1 MLTVGIVDS
10 AARKEL
16 IATAIKQHGVITRQ
30 QASDL
35 HFDYRRVVT
44 AVRAGWLAEP
54 VPGVL
59 VLDDAPTTW
68 RQRLMV
74 VILAAGGHGVASHR
88 SAARLH
94 ALDGFDTARNATIE
108 ASVQRAFRLDPAVA
122 AVTHHV
128 RPLEPCDVTVIDGIP
143 CTTLRRTLCDLGSVA
158 PRKLVRRA
166 LTAARRRGVDLA
178 ALYDDA
184 IRLHR
189 PHQSGTGV
197 LIRLLRSIAWEGN
210 LPATWFEELLALCL
224 NDPSLPPMV
233 MQHPIKDSSGRI
245 VARADIGFP
254 SVRLGLEAHSR
265 QFHFGPDAESLDEDR
280 DIAAARCG
288 WELLYLG
295 WYATKKPAQVLEIVK
310 DVIAQRSLVIGES

>member
-1 MLTVGIVDS
+1 
-10 AARKEL
+10 
-16 IATAIKQHGVITRQ
+16 VITRR
-30 QASDL
+30 QAGQL
-35 HFDYRRVVT
+35 HFDYRRVAT

-59 VLDDAPTTW
+59 VLTDGLQTW
-68 RQRLMV
+68 HQRLMV
-74 VILAAGGHGVASHR
+74 VIAAAGRHGVASHR

-94 ALDGFDTARNATIE
+94 GLDGFETSRNATIE

-128 RPLEPCDVTVIDGIP
+128 RPLEPCDLMVIDGIP
-143 CTTLRRTLCDLGSVA
+143 CTTLNRTLCDLGSVV
-158 PRKLVRRA
+158 PQKLVRRA
-166 LTAARRRGVDLA
+166 LTSARRRGSDLA

-197 LIRLLRSIAWEGN
+197 LIRLLRCIAWEGN

-224 NDPSLPPMV
+224 NDPSLRPMV
-233 MQHPIKDSSGRI
+233 MQQPIVDASGRI
-245 VARADIGFP
+245 VARTDIGFP

-265 QFHFGPDAESLDEDR
+265 QFHFGPDAEPLDEDR
-280 DIAAARCG
+280 DLAAARCG

-295 WYATKKPAQVLEIVK
+295 WYATKKPQQVLDIVK
-310 DVIAQRSLVIGES
+310 DVVAQRRLMIGES